1 MNILENSLNIE
12 AIHKYQLDIENSKDY
27 NDYLKY
33 LNLYYGK
40 STKKEKYNKYYLN
53 GKYVLEDKSSTS
65 KKIFIEPTNFVNMK
79 VLYFDL
85 KNNIDMV
92 LNKISILIEKKT
104 NITEDNRNE
113 FENLKKKYGIYIKH
127 IKSIDEINKIHYDE
141 LNELLLEKINKS
153 NDLAKFY
160 QKREEVFSE
169 INVMIKVNLK
179 SQLIKLFKDNKNIIP
194 SISNINKIAKNNDV
208 PSIEIEKWFKWIETI
223 YMYMNVKNNLIKLN
237 DSINTKEEL
246 YEISSKSMIIKK
258 PNITS
263 Q

>member
-1 MNILENSLNIE
+1 
-12 AIHKYQLDIENSKDY
+12 
-27 NDYLKY
+27 
-33 LNLYYGK
+33 
-40 STKKEKYNKYYLN
+40 
-53 GKYVLEDKSSTS
+53 
-65 KKIFIEPTNFVNMK
+65 
-79 VLYFDL
+79 
-85 KNNIDMV
+85 
-92 LNKISILIEKKT
+92 
-104 NITEDNRNE
+104 
-113 FENLKKKYGIYIKH
+113 
-127 IKSIDEINKIHYDE
+127 
-141 LNELLLEKINKS
+141 
-153 NDLAKFY
+153 
-160 QKREEVFSE
+160 
-169 INVMIKVNLK
+169 MIKVNLK